1 VCLHLAVDRP
11 GSEPLRTVCQSAISL
26 IAPLPESGRHALR
39 TTDIPDGVRY
49 ACERNGRT
57 THLMPKP
64 DQSLDARSRADESL
78 IAEALTA
85 RQRAYAP
92 YSKFAVGAAVRTVSG
107 TVFHGCNVENAAYG
121 HAMCAERVA
130 MFAAIAAGGGP
141 VTEIAVVADSPVPV
155 TPCGACRQVIVEL
168 APDARVIM
176 ANVRGERHAMTAE
189 ALLPA
194 AFALPRDPATG

>member
-1 VCLHLAVDRP
+1 M
-11 GSEPLRTVCQSAISL
+11 
-26 IAPLPESGRHALR
+26 
-39 TTDIPDGVRY
+39 TDPADGVRY

-57 THLMPKP
+57 NHLMPKP
-64 DQSLDARSRADESL
+64 DQSPGAGLRADELL
-78 IAEALTA
+78 IAEALNA

-92 YSKFAVGAAVRTVSG
+92 YSKFAVGAAVRTASG

-130 MFAAIAAGGGP
+130 LFAVIAAGGGP
-141 VTEIAVVADSPVPV
+141 VTDIAVVADSPVPV

-176 ANVRGERHAMTAE
+176 ANVGGEHTAMSAK

-194 AFALPRDPATG
+194 AFALPPDPATG